1 MSEFKEKV
9 VLVTGVASGIGLAQ
23 AKIFLAN
30 GAKVFGVDCQ
40 EMPENLAD
48 SPRFVYFQG
57 DVSDSQVCKQAV
69 EKCCQHF
76 GKVDIL
82 LNTAGVLDNY
92 ATIAETSIDQWHQVL
107 RTNLDSM
114 FYFCKLVIPQM
125 IQAGDGVVINM
136 ASVAS
141 LVAGGG
147 GVSYTASKH
156 AVAGLTK
163 QLAYDHGKDHISVKA
178 IAPGAIQTPMNAA
191 DFAGDGAMAKWVAEE
206 TPVKRWAQA
215 AEVAELTLFL
225 ASEKSSYLHGAI
237 VPFDGGWTIK

>member
-48 SPRFVYFQG
+48 SSRFVYFQG
-57 DVSDSQVCKQAV
+57 DVSDNQVCKQAV

-114 FYFCKLVIPQM
+114 FYFCKLVIP
-125 IQAGDGVVINM
+125 
-136 ASVAS
+136 
-141 LVAGGG
+141 
-147 GVSYTASKH
+147 
-156 AVAGLTK
+156 
-163 QLAYDHGKDHISVKA
+163 
-178 IAPGAIQTPMNAA
+178 
-191 DFAGDGAMAKWVAEE
+191 
-206 TPVKRWAQA
+206 
-215 AEVAELTLFL
+215 
-225 ASEKSSYLHGAI
+225 
-237 VPFDGGWTIK
+237 